1 MTKNTSKICGQSLKI
16 YRKSFQNHPKTIESR
31 EEMVLGAFS
40 TSNCAQV
47 GSRTR
52 LGRRQGNTFSP
63 FCAKLAPQGSIF
75 EPLENRK
82 SSRKRTFEDR
92 RALGFS
98 KNGLREGARKN
109 RKISSRNRRT
119 NGRFLMA
126 WKHVW
131 RYTLRLFHTFVIF
144 EKNIKKRC
152 RTGPAKSCFFIKKRS
167 LGAKG

>member
-1 MTKNTSKICGQSLKI
+1 MKI
-16 YRKSFQNHPKTIESR
+16 YRKSFQNHPKTILNR
-31 EEMVLGAFS
+31 EQIVLGAFS
-40 TSNCAQV
+40 TPNCAQV

-82 SSRKRTFEDR
+82 SLRKRIFEDR

-109 RKISSRNRRT
+109 RKISSRNRRK

-144 EKNIKKRC
+144 EKIKKNDAERDPQSHVFSSKN
-152 RTGPAKSCFFIKKRS
+152 GPWAPRVPLREPF
-167 LGAKG
+167 